1 MLTHRLPQRGIEMAY
16 IEFRDVKK
24 SFGKN
29 EVLKG
34 ITLDVEKGELV
45 TLLGPSGCGKS
56 TLLRCLSGLEEVTE
70 GQIILDGKD
79 ITGVEPRKRN
89 IGMVFQHY
97 SLFPNMT
104 VEQNVA
110 FGLKLKKEPAEQIR
124 ESVRSILDTVGLA
137 GQSGQYPAQLSGGQ
151 QQRAALARAL
161 VTKPKVLLLDE
172 PLSAIDALLRHNL
185 QVEIRRIQK
194 ELGITAIFVTH
205 DQDEAMVMSDTIH
218 LMYQGRMEQS
228 GTPTQMYTHPAT
240 RFAASFIGHY
250 NVLSREE
257 MKNVFDAEAESE
269 MTAFRPEVVSMGE
282 GGIGPENEEDFHAE
296 GTVIASLSHGNII
309 RYAVR
314 CSGVQVDVDALF
326 RSDRI
331 WKEGQTVCLT
341 LARENCIPL

>member
-1 MLTHRLPQRGIEMAY
+1 
-16 IEFRDVKK
+16 
-24 SFGKN
+24 
-29 EVLKG
+29 
-34 ITLDVEKGELV
+34 
-45 TLLGPSGCGKS
+45 
-56 TLLRCLSGLEEVTE
+56 
-70 GQIILDGKD
+70 
-79 ITGVEPRKRN
+79 
-89 IGMVFQHY
+89 
-97 SLFPNMT
+97 
-104 VEQNVA
+104 
-110 FGLKLKKEPAEQIR
+110 
-124 ESVRSILDTVGLA
+124 
-137 GQSGQYPAQLSGGQ
+137 
-151 QQRAALARAL
+151 
-161 VTKPKVLLLDE
+161 
-172 PLSAIDALLRHNL
+172 
-185 QVEIRRIQK
+185 
-194 ELGITAIFVTH
+194 
-205 DQDEAMVMSDTIH
+205 MSDTIH

-257 MKNVFDAEAESE
+257 MKNVFDAELESE

-282 GGIGPENEEDFHAE
+282 GGIGPKNEEGFHAA